1 MVVFSVGPDSMSDYD
16 LDCLGKD
23 YQWLIYW
30 YESGDYCGS
39 GEAVKLDFDGKLYSV
54 NLSHCSCYGPGDGG
68 FGGEGFTIDQFKES
82 LDSVHG
88 LIEYKEIR
96 DKIMELI
103 D

>member
-1 MVVFSVGPDSMSDYD
+1 MVVFKVGPDEPYD
-16 LDCLGKD
+16 LDSLGTD
-23 YQWLIYW
+23 FIWLVYW
-30 YESGDYCGS
+30 YQDGGYEGS
-39 GEAVKLDFDGKLYSV
+39 GEAVKLGMDGKLYV
-54 NLSHCSCYGPGDGG
+54 ANLGHCSCYSPCEDGFKG
-68 FGGEGFTIDQFKES
+68 KGFTIDQFKES